1 MSDIVR
7 PRYSRREFLSS
18 GPSVLGAVLL
28 FVAAL
33 ALTRSF
39 EPQIVGAL
47 QGHGGLGLAVFF
59 GTTALAVLFPFF
71 TNMPLVPLAVALW
84 GPGWTAVMLELGWIA
99 GSALSFALARLLG
112 RAAIQRFPML
122 TRYTDIDRLIHPAS
136 PLLSLVVLR
145 MTFPVDILSFA
156 LGLFSARTTAT
167 QNLLATAIG
176 VVPFAI
182 LFAFLPTLS
191 WPVQATLL
199 AASALAFVGYAVW
212 VLKAD

>member
-1 MSDIVR
+1 MSDVVR
-7 PRYSRREFLSS
+7 PRYSRREFLAS

-47 QGHGGLGLAVFF
+47 QGHGALGLAVFF

-71 TNMPLVPLAVALW
+71 TNMPLVPIAVVLW
-84 GPGWTAVMLELGWIA
+84 GPLWTAVILEFGWII
-99 GSALSFALARLLG
+99 GSAASFTLARLLG
-112 RAAIQRFPML
+112 RAVIHQFPLL
-122 TRYTDIDRLIHPAS
+122 TRYTDIDRLIHPS
-136 PLLSLVVLR
+136 HPMLSLVMLR

-156 LGLFSARTTAT
+156 LGLFSARITAT
-167 QNLLATAIG
+167 QNLFATAIG

-191 WPVQATLL
+191 WPVQAALL
-199 AASALAFVGYAVW
+199 AASALVFVVYTVW